1 MTEATAPGRR
11 AWRWVRAIR
20 IGSAALAWC
29 SVAALAGASVDAN
42 VASQAELEAVRG
54 VGPGLAEAILAER
67 RKAPFK
73 DWPDFVARVKGVGAA
88 SAARLSAAGLTVE
101 AGKLPATAK

>member
-1 MTEATAPGRR
+1 MTEGTVPDRR
-11 AWRWVRAIR
+11 RWCCVLAIR
-20 IGSAALAWC
+20 LGSAALALC
-29 SVAALAGASVDAN
+29 GVAALAATTVDAN